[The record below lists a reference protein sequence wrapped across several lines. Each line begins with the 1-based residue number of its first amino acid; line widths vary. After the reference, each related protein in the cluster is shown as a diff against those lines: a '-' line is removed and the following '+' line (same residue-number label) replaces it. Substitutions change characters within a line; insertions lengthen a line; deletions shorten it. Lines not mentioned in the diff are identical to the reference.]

1 MAIKYLIFNSKTFT
15 LSYMLDIVYFGF
27 TTLNT
32 LNHMHLFRD
41 MVTALKAKD
50 FSSLDDVDVTIHPPI

>member
-1 MAIKYLIFNSKTFT
+1 
-15 LSYMLDIVYFGF
+15 MLDIVYFGF